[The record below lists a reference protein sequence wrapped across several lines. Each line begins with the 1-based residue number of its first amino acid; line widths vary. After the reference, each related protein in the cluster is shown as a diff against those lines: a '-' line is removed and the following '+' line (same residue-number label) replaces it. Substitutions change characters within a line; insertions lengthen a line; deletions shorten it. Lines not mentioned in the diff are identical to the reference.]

1 MEQILKQKTILR
13 GRDHGLPSY
22 GDWREFCGL
31 EPLCDWNNKPT
42 EISENIW
49 LLLKELYSSPNDID
63 IHTAGLAETPIPH
76 SVLGPTNNCIIGRQF
91 TALKDGDRFF
101 FTHDGEAGSFTPKQ
115 VKALRQTSLSR
126 VMCDNTGIDKISD
139 YYLSLYCSRST
150 HGGFRIV
157 EGKDAGN
164 FSDFVVGFFFIVPN
178 KVCSASIVSSRFV
191 VSAVHCL
198 RENGNPIYV
207 DSSCRTKAPKNV
219 QPKIKSC
226 RLTRNGDT
234 RIRVWRR
241 GAWIVRKSR
250 DLTNPFSG
258 YIHYIKYIYRPKGSY
273 YGGEYNIRGGY
284 DIVLLK
290 LERGSTIKDYLK
302 EPLRGFT
309 FERLNIPSPDFQSDD
324 KNLATVIGYGDARRT
339 PCEVDDNG
347 PSKFNYC
354 GVEKNSIESKLCTK
368 FLEAVEN
375 KSILKETEVF
385 LFRSSGN
392 NTYQPLTKCFAT
404 NPSKFGWC
412 GTVLLTNVDKPDKV
426 SDIYASKYNVRPEN
440 GWGFCSKSCFRG
452 YKHQQ
457 TSDNNHSGS
466 GKLRYNKRNVL
477 NSEYCYKELYARLK
491 QGFGKEKFLYEPH
504 ILCFARNMTFKTRYF
519 EFDGKRIIHEAKEPS
534 VALRQTFGR
543 ESNWYI
549 SHPGI
554 CYGDSGGPLIRTIRK
569 GFRRIHILLGIASK
583 GQGIHG
589 HCGGS
594 STLAH
599 FVRIKNFS
607 GWLLSYIRDD
617 PGVRVFPSEMT
628 LEDLEKFK
636 DSNIMNE
643 KSFYSWFIRFGKVF
657 RSKTS
662 NLMPRFHNKLEQR
675 TKRDDQNIFNVLVN
689 RLSYNNLSSS
699 EVIMQ
704 YIDAIDAMTTTGY
717 QSFTSKESKNHL
729 NHKDVKLFDSKEEK
743 SLKKEN
749 SINFKKVSTN
759 NQKV

>member
-1 MEQILKQKTILR
+1 MRIVVK
-13 GRDHGLPSY
+13 
-22 GDWREFCGL
+22 REANSVF
-31 EPLCDWNNKPT
+31 KVR
-42 EISENIW
+42 
-49 LLLKELYSSPNDID
+49 KYSLM
-63 IHTAGLAETPIPH
+63 AAAE
-76 SVLGPTNNCIIGRQF
+76 
-91 TALKDGDRFF
+91 
-101 FTHDGEAGSFTPKQ
+101 
-115 VKALRQTSLSR
+115 VKFA
-126 VMCDNTGIDKISD
+126 KISD
-139 YYLSLYCSRST
+139 GVVRTNYNQIVYCFFNKVTLPIGLYCSRST

-354 GVEKNSIESKLCTK
+354 GVEKNCNIMQNGSCHVIFEYNGQKHMGCQFSSTPAIESKLCTK

-717 QSFTSKESKNHL
+717 KSFTSNVYCCCCFFADRESKNHL

-759 NQKV
+759 NQKVKKKRFNNESSFLENSTEPGSKFPFTLYD